1 MLAENAVQLDEET
14 QKSRLKTSSN
24 YGISKLSPASQ
35 SNHCNLKKERAQLAC
50 EISKSTGRSIIC
62 PDIAY
67 FMHHICITGVTL
79 DDQTNEMSNLISTID
94 SSATGTAIL
103 QDIYKEAEQS
113 GEGRGEVLKEI
124 WRESQDRALFFRDQ
138 KLNSKAFKILATTVD
153 ISIHWTVGTGSKGN
167 RWSLISYRIG

>member
-1 MLAENAVQLDEET
+1 
-14 QKSRLKTSSN
+14 
-24 YGISKLSPASQ
+24 
-35 SNHCNLKKERAQLAC
+35 
-50 EISKSTGRSIIC
+50 
-62 PDIAY
+62 
-67 FMHHICITGVTL
+67 
-79 DDQTNEMSNLISTID
+79 MSNLISTID

-124 WRESQDRALFFRDQ
+124 WRESQDRALFFHDQ